1 MAETR
6 ESGIV
11 SVKPSASAP
20 AVEVLRGCHD
30 ILGAAAVIVV
40 NLEYVSQGAEGD
52 NRAALEDARTSVEK
66 IVELTNAIRRAHE
79 AAPPSRKRSARS
91 GSTGT

>member
-1 MAETR
+1 MADTR

-11 SVKPSASAP
+11 SVGAAAGAP
-20 AVEVLRGCHD
+20 PVEVLRGCHY

-52 NRAALEDARTSVEK
+52 NRAALEDARLSVER

-79 AAPPSRKRSARS
+79 AAAAPRRRNGARRS
-91 GSTGT
+91 GT